1 MKYPKVSVVFD
12 RKKRF
17 AKTGNGRL
25 ELVVELNRKASK
37 YITVAEATPSTWEA
51 VAQTTI
57 VMDMIKECEKILD
70 GMCILNEELTLAN
83 FNAHYGKSEMEKR
96 FTRKPKNM
104 YKDTDQNMSFIDF
117 MRQTLAEEDIAECT
131 EADRLFCRRMRP
143 STMSCSIHSLPHHK

>member
-1 MKYPKVSVVFD
+1 
-12 RKKRF
+12 
-17 AKTGNGRL
+17 
-25 ELVVELNRKASK
+25 
-37 YITVAEATPSTWEA
+37 
-51 VAQTTI
+51 
-57 VMDMIKECEKILD
+57 MDKIKECEKILD

-104 YKDTDQNMSFIDF
+104 YKDTDQDMSFIDF